1 MSKTFFPEMTTP
13 VGFAFACVHG
23 HSSHRLAFPKAEALL
38 LAEIEAHGHP
48 GALSEC
54 SDDYCSDA
62 LVSIHPVQADPGP
75 EVQMSNANASRI
87 LRLLGLPSE
96 QLGGTEAGST
106 MMARIDQAR
115 AAGLPVDA
123 RDPAYYERRCQQ
135 LHDVAVF
142 AEARGR
148 KVCWA

>member
-1 MSKTFFPEMTTP
+1 MSMTFFPEMTTP

-23 HSSHRLAFPKAEALL
+23 HSSHRLSFPEAEALL
-38 LAEIEAHGHP
+38 LAEIEEHGHP

-54 SDDYCSDA
+54 IDDYCSDA

-75 EVQMSNANASRI
+75 DSRLGSGSAARL
-87 LRLLGLPSE
+87 LRALGLPTD
-96 QLGGTEAGST
+96 QLGGTESGSV
-106 MMARIDQAR
+106 MLARINRAR

-123 RDPAYYERRCQQ
+123 RDPGYYERRCQE
-135 LHDVAVF
+135 LYDVAVF